1 LGFSTPRIIQNG
13 LEFDKVADMYIDII
27 GKRYYFFVLSLI
39 IIIPGLLLGL
49 IMAKND
55 ELPLGIDF
63 TGGTLIEIGIES
75 DLHPQPADIVI
86 LYRDLG
92 IDDPKVQTTGQ
103 GTYVSRSSLLSED
116 IPGKIID
123 ELEKQYNAVVTVLR
137 IESVGPTIGAEVTQ
151 RAALA
156 IVVVAFIIVLYIT
169 FAFRGIPNAFRYGVC
184 AIIAM
189 IHDVLVVFSITFIGS
204 YFWGWQID
212 ALFLT
217 ALLTVI
223 GFSVQDKIVVF
234 DRIRENTN
242 IYRRIPYE
250 TLVNHSIVQTL
261 SRSIN
266 TQLMTVEFMLL
277 ALVLFGGVTLQ
288 QFAATMLVGLASG
301 TYSSIFIA
309 APLLVIWENQDWKTW
324 FHRSKSTSP
333 A

>member
-1 LGFSTPRIIQNG
+1 MKNG

-49 IMAKND
+49 IMAKNGD
-55 ELPLGIDF
+55 LPLGIDF
-63 TGGTLIEIGIES
+63 TGGTLIEIVIES

-92 IDDPKVQTTGQ
+92 IDEPKVQTTGQ

-156 IVVVAFIIVLYIT
+156 LVVVAFIIVLYIT

-189 IHDVLVVFSITFIGS
+189 LHDVLVVFSITFIGS

-277 ALVLFGGVTLQ
+277 ALVLFGGVTLK

-309 APLLVIWENQDWKTW
+309 APLLVIWENREWETW
-324 FHRSKSTSP
+324 LHRIKSTAP